1 MQIDCTDSAEFCINK
16 ETNTAIME
24 IKTHM
29 LKSNPNEI
37 VFQTEGDG
45 QLMEYA
51 LHHSRHSMQRSNQR
65 GISKEHIAI
74 VTEYGTCMYGQGL
87 TYYVLGKKDVPK
99 ALRKQASKFEN
110 TIVIIGENGN
120 QIVTCY
126 RNRNPFQWIKH
137 KPKKLS
143 RRQAA

>member
-1 MQIDCTDSAEFCINK
+1 MYQQR
-16 ETNTAIME
+16 NTAIME

-37 VFQTEGDG
+37 LFQTEGDG

-87 TYYVLGKKDVPK
+87 TYYVLGRKDVPK
-99 ALRKQASKFEN
+99 VSKSKLASLK
-110 TIVIIGENGN
+110 I
-120 QIVTCY
+120 
-126 RNRNPFQWIKH
+126 R
-137 KPKKLS
+137 L
-143 RRQAA
+143 